1 MAEKAI
7 LFDATKCTGCRG
19 CQVACKGWNDL
30 EAEETTN
37 TGTYENPPD
46 LSTITWLKMRFE
58 EIVDTDAPGGLA
70 WIFTRQACMHCSDA
84 GCVEV
89 CPTNALHYHEMGFVA
104 YDRDKCS
111 GCGYCINACPFEVP
125 RAEKGGI
132 TGVRRIDKCLFCADR
147 VTNEVPTRII
157 GAPACVNTCPT
168 GALTYGD
175 RSDLVSAGNAR
186 VAELKDKDGA
196 RYADANLYQG
206 GDLKTHVMYVL
217 PYAPAEHGL
226 DADPKIPAA
235 ASWVENVLPT
245 VGYVAVGAVAVGLGV
260 NYIVSRARMNKGK

>member
-7 LFDATKCTGCRG
+7 LFDTTKCTGCRG
-19 CQVACKGWNDL
+19 CQVACKAWNGL
-30 EAEETTN
+30 EAEETVN

-46 LSTITWLKMRFE
+46 LSPSTWLKMRFE

-70 WIFTRQACMHCSDA
+70 WLFTRQACMHCSDA
-84 GCVEV
+84 GCVKV
-89 CPTNALHYHEMGFVA
+89 CPTGALHYHEMGFVV

-132 TGVRRIDKCLFCADR
+132 TGVRKVDKCLFCADR
-147 VTNEVPTRII
+147 VTNDEE
-157 GAPACVNTCPT
+157 PACVKTCPT
-168 GALTYGD
+168 GALTYGN

-186 VAELKDKDGA
+186 VAELKDKAAA
-196 RYADANLYQG
+196 RYAGANLYDG
-206 GDLKTHVMYVL
+206 GDLNTHVMYVL
-217 PYAPAEHGL
+217 PYEASVHGL
-226 DADPKIPAA
+226 PADPQVPATA
-235 ASWVENVLPT
+235 TWIEDILPT

-260 NYIVSRARMNKGK
+260 NYIVARARMNKGK